1 MKFIWNELSLWFKA
15 TIYIWIYYF
24 IFIIFSPAHP
34 LDTYGQVTIIGSFFG
49 LPLLMWILIP
59 IWNALYAFRS
69 KSVRW
74 KPLRLIIYI
83 CSAYLVLLGGMMT
96 HAQISNTIVKER
108 LFPEGWDEHV
118 ARSFERLQSTTE
130 RDITLKQAYFSEP
143 YHSNINAGNMS
154 GTRSPSVTIQYIYTG
169 CNDIDECSFIYKEIY
184 DASSGAL
191 IRSENDS
198 F

>member
-1 MKFIWNELSLWFKA
+1 MRFIGNELSLWFKA

-24 IFIIFSPAHP
+24 IFIIFNPAHP

-59 IWNALYAFRS
+59 IWNALHAFRN

-74 KPLRLIIYI
+74 KPLRLILYI
-83 CSAYLVLLGGMMT
+83 CSAYMVLLGVMMT
-96 HAQISNTIVKER
+96 HAQISNSIVKER

-130 RDITLKQAYFSEP
+130 RDITLKQAYYSEP

-154 GTRSPSVTIQYIYTG
+154 GTRSPSLTIEYIY
-169 CNDIDECSFIYKEIY
+169 NDCSDKEECSFIYKEIY
-184 DASSGAL
+184 DAPSGSF
-191 IRSENDS
+191 IRSEINS